1 MKSLINSYTKDL
13 TGKVFNRLKVISFAG
28 YFPHSPNS
36 KKKEARWF
44 AECSC
49 DKSILVSGDSLT
61 SGNTKSCGCL
71 SIERASIRGEEHH
84 NYKYGCIE
92 NNKLYRLWSHMKERC
107 GNSPSILKKRMS
119 KFYTKKGITVCD
131 EWINDFSAFKK
142 WAEENGYSDKLQ
154 IDRIDNNKG
163 YSPSNCRFVTPKEN
177 CRNKSNNNLITYDG
191 KTMCL
196 TEWAEFLNIRVDTL
210 YHRLKL
216 GMRLDKALTPG
227 SLKKKLI

>member
-1 MKSLINSYTKDL
+1 
-13 TGKVFNRLKVISFAG
+13 
-28 YFPHSPNS
+28 
-36 KKKEARWF
+36 
-44 AECSC
+44 
-49 DKSILVSGDSLT
+49 
-61 SGNTKSCGCL
+61 
-71 SIERASIRGEEHH
+71 
-84 NYKYGCIE
+84 
-92 NNKLYRLWSHMKERC
+92 MKERC